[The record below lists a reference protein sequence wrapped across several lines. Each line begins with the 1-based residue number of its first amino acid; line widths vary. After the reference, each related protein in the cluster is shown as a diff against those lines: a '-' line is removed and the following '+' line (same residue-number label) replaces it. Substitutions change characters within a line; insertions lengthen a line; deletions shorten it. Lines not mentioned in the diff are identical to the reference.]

1 MKSVCKRVGIVLAFI
16 TILVMIAPEEMAFAN
31 PKNQMISEE
40 CLQNPEQCMQG
51 STAVDNNN
59 EAPAVGLTA
68 WDYIKMLLALIFV
81 LVLLVWVLKF
91 INKKSF
97 HFQQNNLVRNM
108 GGISLGSQKS
118 VQILQIGEKIYVV
131 GVGENV
137 ELIKEISDK
146 EEIEQLLSFYNE
158 KQTLTTSSPY
168 IAELFKKFKGQPE
181 TREKDSDSDFGNLL
195 NQKLSD
201 IQDARRNELEK
212 WKEKE
217 HDK

>member
-1 MKSVCKRVGIVLAFI
+1 MKSVCKRVGIVLACIMVLAMNAPIEI
-16 TILVMIAPEEMAFAN
+16 TFA
-31 PKNQMISEE
+31 NQMISEE
-40 CLQNPEQCMQG
+40 CLQNPEQCQQD
-51 STAVDNNN
+51 STAVENND
-59 EAPAVGLTA
+59 EKAAVGLTA

-81 LVLLVWVLKF
+81 LLLLVWVLKF

-97 HFQQNNLVRNM
+97 HFQQNNLVRNI

-118 VQILQIGEKIYVV
+118 VQILQIGDKLYVV

-137 ELIKEISDK
+137 ELIKEISEED
-146 EEIEQLLSFYNE
+146 EIEKLLSFYKE

-181 TREKDSDSDFGNLL
+181 ARENDSDADFGDLL
-195 NQKLSD
+195 NKKLSD